1 MKRYYVFL
9 VSILLLTLLV
19 IWIGPQKMW
28 DVIKTA
34 NLWLILLAVFIH
46 LFVVWIRSLRWGY
59 IINQPWEF
67 KKNFIVKTIG
77 LFAGNFSP
85 MRSAGEVLNAVA
97 GKKINGITLSEGL
110 SAGLTERFFDGTIA
124 AILLLVCA
132 FLLPKVRLIAIMG
145 GLASL
150 GLLTVIYLINWRE
163 DTSLWIYNR
172 VHFIFRFLPIPEEVV
187 ENFYLKFTQGLRS
200 MIEYSKTFSSLK
212 NLLVVFLLT
221 AASWL
226 LECVRLYV
234 VFVAFNVELSFVAII
249 IIFLLANI
257 IGIVS
262 ALPGGI
268 GSIELS
274 LTGLFVLFGVSST
287 IGASIA
293 MVDRLASFWVVTA
306 LGIIFSSYYAQDIL
320 QEIKGY
326 TLGLKSTKK
335 ED

>member
-9 VSILLLTLLV
+9 VSILLLALLI
-19 IWIGPQKMW
+19 IWIGPQQMW
-28 DVIKTA
+28 EVIKTA
-34 NLWLILLAVFIH
+34 NPWLILLAVGIH

-85 MRSAGEVLNAVA
+85 MRTAGEVLNAVA

-110 SAGLTERFFDGTIA
+110 SAGLTERFFDG
-124 AILLLVCA
+124 AIVAVLLILCA

-150 GLLTVIYLINWRE
+150 GLLVVIYLINWRE

-172 VHFIFRFLPIPEEVV
+172 IHSILRFLPISEEVV
-187 ENFYLKFTQGLRS
+187 ENFYQKFTEGLRS
-200 MIEYSKTFSSLK
+200 MIEYTKTFSSFQ
-212 NLLVVFLLT
+212 NLLVVFILT
-221 AASWL
+221 AVSWL

-234 VFVAFNVELSFVAII
+234 VFVAFNVEINFVAII

-274 LTGLFVLFGVSST
+274 LTGLFVLFGVPSAV
-287 IGASIA
+287 GGSIA
-293 MVDRLASFWVVTA
+293 MVDRLASFWVVSA
-306 LGIIFSSYYAQDIL
+306 LGIIFASYYAKDIL
-320 QEIKGY
+320 DEIKGY
-326 TLGLKSTKK
+326 TLGLKASKK
-335 ED
+335 D

>member
-9 VSILLLTLLV
+9 VSILLLALLI
-19 IWIGPQKMW
+19 IWIGPQQMW

-34 NLWLILLAVFIH
+34 NPWLILLAVGIH

-85 MRSAGEVLNAVA
+85 MRTAGEVLNSVA

-110 SAGLTERFFDGTIA
+110 SAGLTERFFDGVIVA
-124 AILLLVCA
+124 VLLILCA

-145 GLASL
+145 VLASL
-150 GLLTVIYLINWRE
+150 GLLVVIYLINWRE
-163 DTSLWIYNR
+163 DTSLWIYHR
-172 VHFIFRFLPIPEEVV
+172 IHSILRFLPISEEVV
-187 ENFYLKFTQGLRS
+187 ENFYLKFTEGLRS
-200 MIEYSKTFSSLK
+200 MIEYTKTFSSFK
-212 NLLVVFLLT
+212 NLLVVFLFT
-221 AASWL
+221 AVSWL

-234 VFVAFNVELSFVAII
+234 VFVAFNVEINFVAII

-274 LTGLFVLFGVSST
+274 LTGLFVLFGISSAL
-287 IGASIA
+287 GGSIA
-293 MVDRLASFWVVTA
+293 LVDRLASFWVVTA
-306 LGIIFSSYYAQDIL
+306 LGIIFCSYYAQDIL
-320 QEIKGY
+320 EEIKEY
-326 TLGLKSTKK
+326 TLGLKSSKK
-335 ED
+335 D

>member
-9 VSILLLTLLV
+9 VSILLLMLLV

-34 NLWLILLAVFIH
+34 NPWLILLAVFIH

-77 LFAGNFSP
+77 LFAGNVSP

-97 GKKINGITLSEGL
+97 GKKINKITLSEGL
-110 SAGLTERFFDGTIA
+110 SAGLTERFFDGLIG
-124 AILLLVCA
+124 AILLIICA
-132 FLLPKVRLIAIMG
+132 FILPKVQVIAMLG
-145 GLASL
+145 GLISI
-150 GLLTVIYLINWRE
+150 GLLILIYLINWRE

-172 VHFIFRFLPIPEEVV
+172 IHYLFRILPISEELV
-187 ENFYLKFTQGLRS
+187 ENFYHKFTEGLRS
-200 MIEYSKTFSSLK
+200 MIEYTKTFSSFQ
-212 NLLVVFLLT
+212 NLIIVFFLT
-221 AASWL
+221 LTSWL
-226 LECVRLYV
+226 LECIRLYV
-234 VFVAFNVELSFVAII
+234 VFVAFDVQINFAAII

-257 IGIVS
+257 IGVVS

-274 LTGLFVLFGVSST
+274 LTGLFLLFGVS
-287 IGASIA
+287 GAVGGSIA
-293 MVDRLASFWVVTA
+293 MLDRLASFWVVTA
-306 LGIIFSSYYAQDIL
+306 LGIVFSSYYAHDIL
-320 QEIKGY
+320 DEIKGY
-326 TLGLKSTKK
+326 TLGLRTSQK
-335 ED
+335 

>member
-1 MKRYYVFL
+1 LKRYYVFL
-9 VSILLLTLLV
+9 VSILLLALLI
-19 IWIGPQKMW
+19 IWIGPQQMW
-28 DVIKTA
+28 EVIKTA
-34 NLWLILLAVFIH
+34 NPWLILLAVGIH

-85 MRSAGEVLNAVA
+85 MRTAGEVLNAVA

-110 SAGLTERFFDGTIA
+110 SAGLTERFFDGVIVA
-124 AILLLVCA
+124 VLLILCA

-150 GLLTVIYLINWRE
+150 GLLVVIYLINWRE

-172 VHFIFRFLPIPEEVV
+172 VHSILRFLPISEEVV
-187 ENFYLKFTQGLRS
+187 ENFYQKFTEGLRS
-200 MIEYSKTFSSLK
+200 MIEYTKTFSSFQ
-212 NLLVVFLLT
+212 NLLVVFILT
-221 AASWL
+221 AVSWL

-234 VFVAFNVELSFVAII
+234 VFVAFNVEINFVAII

-274 LTGLFVLFGVSST
+274 LTGLFVLFGVPSAV
-287 IGASIA
+287 GGSIA
-293 MVDRLASFWVVTA
+293 MVDRLASFWVVSA
-306 LGIIFSSYYAQDIL
+306 LGIIFASYYAKDIL
-320 QEIKGY
+320 DEIKGY
-326 TLGLKSTKK
+326 TLGLKASKK
-335 ED
+335 D

>member
-9 VSILLLTLLV
+9 VSILLLALLI

-34 NLWLILLAVFIH
+34 NPWLILLAVGIH

-85 MRSAGEVLNAVA
+85 MRTAGEVLNAVA

-110 SAGLTERFFDGTIA
+110 SAGLTERFFDGVIVA
-124 AILLLVCA
+124 VLLILCA

-145 GLASL
+145 VLASL
-150 GLLTVIYLINWRE
+150 GLLVVIYLINWRE
-163 DTSLWIYNR
+163 DTSLWIYHR
-172 VHFIFRFLPIPEEVV
+172 IHSILRFLPISEEVV
-187 ENFYLKFTQGLRS
+187 ENFYLKFTEGLRS
-200 MIEYSKTFSSLK
+200 MIEYTKTFSSFK
-212 NLLVVFLLT
+212 NLLVVFLFT
-221 AASWL
+221 AVSWL

-234 VFVAFNVELSFVAII
+234 VFVAFNVEINFVAII

-274 LTGLFVLFGVSST
+274 LTGLFVLFGISSAL
-287 IGASIA
+287 GGSIA
-293 MVDRLASFWVVTA
+293 LVDRLASFWVVTA
-306 LGIIFSSYYAQDIL
+306 LGIIFCSYYAHDIL
-320 QEIKGY
+320 EEIKEY
-326 TLGLKSTKK
+326 TLGLKSSKK
-335 ED
+335 D

>member
-1 MKRYYVFL
+1 MKRYCVFL
-9 VSILLLTLLV
+9 VSILLLALLI
-19 IWIGPQKMW
+19 IWIGPQQMW

-34 NLWLILLAVFIH
+34 NPWLILLAVGIH

-85 MRSAGEVLNAVA
+85 MRTAGEVLNAVA

-110 SAGLTERFFDGTIA
+110 SAGLTERFFDGVIVA
-124 AILLLVCA
+124 VLLILCA
-132 FLLPKVRLIAIMG
+132 FLLSKVRLIAIMG
-145 GLASL
+145 VLASL
-150 GLLTVIYLINWRE
+150 GLLVVIYLINWRE
-163 DTSLWIYNR
+163 DTSLWIYHR
-172 VHFIFRFLPIPEEVV
+172 IHSILRFLPISEEVV
-187 ENFYLKFTQGLRS
+187 ENFYLKFTEGLRS
-200 MIEYSKTFSSLK
+200 MIEYTKTFSSFK
-212 NLLVVFLLT
+212 NLLVVFLFT
-221 AASWL
+221 AVSWL

-234 VFVAFNVELSFVAII
+234 VFVAFNVEINFVAII

-274 LTGLFVLFGVSST
+274 LTGLFVLFGISSAL
-287 IGASIA
+287 GGSIA
-293 MVDRLASFWVVTA
+293 LVDRLASFWVVTA
-306 LGIIFSSYYAQDIL
+306 LGIIFCSYYAQDIL
-320 QEIKGY
+320 EEIKEY
-326 TLGLKSTKK
+326 TLGLKSSKK
-335 ED
+335 D